1 MKLARTWIVG
11 LALVFS
17 TTAFADTPK
26 KDPPAKPAA
35 KSLYDR
41 LGGKAAIEKVVDE
54 FLANVV
60 ADKVINKRF
69 AKTDAK
75 KLKGLLVDQI
85 CEATGGPCKYKGK
98 SMKDAHK
105 GMKVTEEEFNALVG
119 DLVKALDKYK
129 VPETEKKDLLG
140 ALGGMKGDIV
150 EAKKDEKP
158 APKKDEKP
166 APKK

>member
-26 KDPPAKPAA
+26 KEAPAKKDAPAA

-41 LGGKAAIEKVVDE
+41 LGGKPAIEKVVGE
-54 FLANVV
+54 FLKNVV
-60 ADKVINKRF
+60 ADKAINKRF

-75 KLKGLLVDQI
+75 KLDGLLVDQI

-105 GMKVTEEEFNALVG
+105 GMKVTEEEFTALVG
-119 DLVKALDKYK
+119 DLVKALDKFK
-129 VPETEKKDLLG
+129 VPEPEKKELLG

-150 EAKKDEKP
+150 EAAP
-158 APKKDEKP
+158 AKTTPKPKK
-166 APKK
+166 